1 MFGPSHWRHEISLP
15 KQIHHHFWAGLIP
28 LAKNTP
34 PIAININW
42 FMDALTIFFNLLLLL
57 FEGIILI
64 GPSSIFLEN
73 LALFNK
79 STVLDP
85 SRKMEIN
92 VLHYSS
98 PFWFIYMR
106 VEL

>member
-1 MFGPSHWRHEISLP
+1 
-15 KQIHHHFWAGLIP
+15 
-28 LAKNTP
+28 
-34 PIAININW
+34 
-42 FMDALTIFFNLLLLL
+42 
-57 FEGIILI
+57 LI

>member
-1 MFGPSHWRHEISLP
+1 MGP
-15 KQIHHHFWAGLIP
+15 
-28 LAKNTP
+28 
-34 PIAININW
+34 
-42 FMDALTIFFNLLLLL
+42 LTILLLLLLL

-73 LALFNK
+73 WALLNK
-79 STVLDP
+79 STLLDP
-85 SRKMEIN
+85 RHKIETN